1 MTSCTRTRAG
11 WNEVAMTLW
20 LVHFNPQATDDK
32 LRELVYKDRKRE
44 VARLTREAGDDS
56 RPGAVLQFDQGRREA
71 LYEAQRHLNGLKWKS
86 GVLKSLCRRYW
97 NRRRIGSARA
107 GGEP

>member
-1 MTSCTRTRAG
+1 
-11 WNEVAMTLW
+11 MTLW